1 MQVQMGFRQL
11 REITYTLH
19 SQILPYVTA
28 VPVAVSPYVV
38 LLAHG
43 NGPPPRRE
51 TARTR
56 AWSRVAGS

>member
-19 SQILPYVTA
+19 SQILPYVPA
-28 VPVAVSPYVV
+28 VPVAVSPDVV
-38 LLAHG
+38 LLAHRS
-43 NGPPPRRE
+43 GPPPRRE

-56 AWSRVAGS
+56 A

>member
-19 SQILPYVTA
+19 SQILPYVPA
-28 VPVAVSPYVV
+28 APVALSPNVA
-38 LLAHG
+38 LLARA

-56 AWSRVAGS
+56 A